1 MGFAYEL
8 MADAATG
15 DAAKPLLEK
24 AGQEY
29 RALENTDIEG
39 FKELGMYHQA
49 RVLSKQGTPEPAI
62 ELLKKLHERL
72 HKGAEGH
79 EFVYLEQVADDAL
92 RSLAPEALP
101 PRPSMASMGG
111 MGGLQGLGGRGRGAG
126 KNRDRPGAAA
136 EDDRAAPEVGEGSSA
151 ARSAEVRLLGRCEGA
166 SAALR
171 LALLGVAAASVAG
184 VAACSF
190 AERVNA
196 EGPLWLHHRSG
207 AIEVFSRGR

>member
-1 MGFAYEL
+1 MLLDKEDAEGALAAYTEVSTSPLAKADGEVRGRALEGMGFAYEL

-49 RVLSKQGTPEPAI
+49 RVLSKQGTPEQAI

-92 RSLAPEALP
+92 RSLAPDALP
-101 PRPSMASMGG
+101 PQPSIASMGG
-111 MGGLQGLGGRGRGAG
+111 RGSGAAGRRGAG
-126 KNRDRPGAAA
+126 KNQIDP
-136 EDDRAAPEVGEGSSA
+136 
-151 ARSAEVRLLGRCEGA
+151 A
-166 SAALR
+166 SCR
-171 LALLGVAAASVAG
+171 
-184 VAACSF
+184 
-190 AERVNA
+190 R
-196 EGPLWLHHRSG
+196 
-207 AIEVFSRGR
+207 